1 MSSIK
6 TYMRNG
12 ELKNEYELTNDNL
25 KNTAGM
31 ISKVTLIDGSIH
43 VGFSDPLRVEEKD
56 SFDDEVHDYI
66 NLWTWKNIDED
77 RHELVGDEDNKYEV
91 NIEKINI
98 DEIDTVESILYSH
111 PRWGGKITNKFE
123 FYKKDNTT
131 DDIDLEIPEWLKD
144 LVKDDE

>member
-56 SFDDEVHDYI
+56 SFDNEVHDYI
-66 NLWTWKNIDED
+66 NLWTWKNIDEEL
-77 RHELVGDEDNKYEV
+77 HELIGDDNDKYDV
-91 NIEKINI
+91 NIERINI
-98 DEIDTVESILYSH
+98 DEIYTVESILYSH
-111 PRWGGKITNKFE
+111 PRWGGKLTNKFE
-123 FYKKDNTT
+123 FYSKKEDES
-131 DDIDLEIPEWLKD
+131 DLDLDMPDWLKD
-144 LVKDDE
+144 RIKDE